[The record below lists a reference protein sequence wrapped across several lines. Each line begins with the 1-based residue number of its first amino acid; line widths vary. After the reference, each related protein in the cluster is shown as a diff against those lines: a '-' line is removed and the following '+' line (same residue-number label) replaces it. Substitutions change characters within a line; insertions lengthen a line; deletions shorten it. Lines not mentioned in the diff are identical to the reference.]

1 LKRSGGHRVGG
12 WVVDGG
18 AGCGGAPLHAVQIV
32 DLNVYNAPPNHP
44 TTTPPPTS
52 RPFSAFVY

>member
-1 LKRSGGHRVGG
+1 VGDIELLG
-12 WVVDGG
+12 VWVGGG

-32 DLNVYNAPPNHP
+32 DLNVYNAPPSHPNHP
-44 TTTPPPTS
+44 STTPPPTS